1 VQDNTGL
8 TGILSNSYIYE
19 QLQNLVGA
27 RRAQKWLADHYWK
40 VGAGQKI
47 VDVGCGLGATLANL
61 RRDITYIGF
70 DISKD
75 YIAAAQQRF
84 DTRATFIVSTAEQ
97 LLDTPDPRL
106 TDSDL
111 VLCNGI
117 LHHLNDEE
125 VIHVLKLA
133 KQILTDNGRLVCF
146 EPTFLAH
153 QGFLSEW
160 LMRKD
165 RGKNIRLE
173 GEWKQLTGTVF
184 KSVQTSIAT
193 NLYWVPYIHII
204 IECRNTLTANE
215 LAEDAAH

>member
-1 VQDNTGL
+1 MQDNSGL

-27 RRAQKWLADHYWK
+27 KHAQNWLADHYWK
-40 VGAGQKI
+40 VSAGQKV
-47 VDVGCGLGATLANL
+47 VDVGCGSGATLANL
-61 RRDITYIGF
+61 RRDITYVGF
-70 DISKD
+70 DVSKD
-75 YIAAAQQRF
+75 YIAAGQRRF

-97 LLDTPDPRL
+97 LLHTSDPRL
-106 TDSDL
+106 ADSDL

-117 LHHLNDEE
+117 LHHLDDEE
-125 VIHVLKLA
+125 VIHVLRLA
-133 KQILTDNGRLVCF
+133 KQILTDTGRLVCF
-146 EPTFLAH
+146 EPTFLVH

-173 GEWKQLTGTVF
+173 SEWRQLIGSVF
-184 KSVQTSIAT
+184 KFFQTSIAT

-204 IECRNTLTANE
+204 IECRKQ
-215 LAEDAAH
+215 